1 MMFHDRIA
9 TQRRHTVYLVLTG
22 VVFALFTGVL
32 YQQMNQQTRNS
43 LITHALL
50 QAEFMEATVEGP
62 TTQSYIDLVAY
73 YGGNISESR
82 DLLLISEHDL
92 ITYAVPEILW
102 ERTTNDVIQRQ
113 QIEAIQRVVKQTD
126 QAALTWQQRNIKGV
140 AFKLRADSEEP
151 LWLIE
156 SIPEAYFQ
164 QRNMT
169 FWRILLTGI
178 VSFSVVGIILLRL
191 LKHDVNEPI
200 DYINQGLSNIMR
212 ADYSFEYSGHY
223 SPTINQLGETTNE
236 VVNHLSTQRSDLF
249 ISQQQLKLLLDH
261 IILGVLVIDQS
272 GKIGLF
278 NPAAGKMLGIDQHAM
293 GRSYQ
298 SVIKSF
304 LLANMIKLVAE
315 SSQSLSDEIEMFI
328 PTSRFIDVNII
339 PFSQED
345 ATTKGSVTVLLYDVT
360 EIHRLEKVR
369 TEFVSNASHE
379 LRTPV
384 TAIKGFAETLQS
396 GALDSPELARK
407 FVGIIAKE
415 SNRLEVIINDILEL
429 TRVEKQAVLPQIVE
443 FDIVEVAHRMS
454 DFFTKK
460 ASKHKLSITVQ
471 GDEAVNFRGDQH
483 RVEQIFTNLIDNA
496 INYSDVGGQ
505 IHIEVW
511 NDKRNVAF
519 SVSDTG
525 IGIPE
530 DDQER
535 VFERFYRVDKGRSRH
550 SGGTGLGLSIVRN
563 IVRNFNGKIKV
574 ASSEGEGTTFYVT
587 LPRN

>member
-1 MMFHDRIA
+1 MMFQDKVA
-9 TQRRHTVYLVLTG
+9 TKRRHTFYSLLIG
-22 VVFALFTGVL
+22 LIFILFSGVL
-32 YQQMNQQTRNS
+32 YQQLNQQTKNS
-43 LITHALL
+43 LTSHALL
-50 QAEFMEATVEGP
+50 QAEFIEANVEGQ
-62 TTQSYIDLVAY
+62 TTQSYIDVVAH
-73 YGGNISESR
+73 YGQNISADR
-82 DLLLISEHDL
+82 DLLLMSEHDL

-102 ERTTNDVIQRQ
+102 DRTSNGFIQRQ
-113 QIEAIQRVVKQTD
+113 QIEAIQRAVKETD
-126 QAALTWQQRNIKGV
+126 AVALTWQQRNVKGL
-140 AFKLRADSEEP
+140 AFKVGTDLEP

-156 SIPEAYFQ
+156 SVPEVYFI
-164 QRNMT
+164 QRNLT
-169 FWRILLTGI
+169 FWRILAAGLI
-178 VSFSVVGIILLRL
+178 SLAILAIIFFKLLQR
-191 LKHDVNEPI
+191 DVKEPI
-200 DYINQGLSNIMR
+200 GSINQGLNNIMR
-212 ADYSFEYSGHY
+212 ADYSFEYTGHY
-223 SPTINQLGETTNE
+223 SPIINQLGHTTNQ
-236 VVNHLSTQRSDLF
+236 VVNHLSTQRSNLF

-261 IILGVLVIDQS
+261 IILGVLVIDRNS
-272 GKIGLF
+272 KIELF
-278 NPAAGKMLGIDQHAM
+278 NPAAGKMLGVDQQSV

-315 SSQSLSDEIEMFI
+315 SSQAMSDEIEMFI
-328 PTSRFIDVNII
+328 PASRFIDVNII

-345 ATTKGSVTVLLYDVT
+345 ATTQGSVIVLLYDVT

-396 GALDSPELARK
+396 GALESPELAHK
-407 FVGIIAKE
+407 FIGIIAKE

-429 TRVEKQAVLPQIVE
+429 TRVEKQAVAPTITQ

-460 ASKHKLSITVQ
+460 AAKNNLRITVQ
-471 GDEAVNFRGDQH
+471 GDEAVHFRGDQH

-496 INYSDVGGQ
+496 INYSDVGGK

-511 NDKRNVAF
+511 NDKKNVAF

-563 IVRNFNGKIKV
+563 IVRNFNGQIQV
-574 ASSEGEGTTFYVT
+574 ESSVDEGTTFYVT
-587 LPRN
+587 LPRI